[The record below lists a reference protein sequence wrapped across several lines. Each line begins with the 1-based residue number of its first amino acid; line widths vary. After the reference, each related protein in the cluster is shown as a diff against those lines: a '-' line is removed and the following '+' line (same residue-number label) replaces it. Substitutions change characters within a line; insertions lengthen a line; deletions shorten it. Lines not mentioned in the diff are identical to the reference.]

1 MYTRNRISERN
12 QFFQKNFLDYSC
24 VLKEKN
30 SVELRKKNRQTVAK
44 QKRFHDSKMT
54 DLINLIPEELSKVM
68 PQLSLTSIPLTE
80 KLNNIESLLL
90 NLNDPVLLTQIINF
104 LRQLV
109 QAEDFAVYFISRD
122 CLIQHLISLLSNLNP
137 VIKYD
142 IA

>member
-1 MYTRNRISERN
+1 MLRKAGLFEEKDEKKHSHQYRI
-12 QFFQKNFLDYSC
+12 
-24 VLKEKN
+24 KEK
-30 SVELRKKNRQTVAK
+30 SREKFV
-44 QKRFHDSKMT
+44 
-54 DLINLIPEELSKVM
+54 
-68 PQLSLTSIPLTE
+68 E

-122 CLIQHLISLLSNLNP
+122 CLIQHLISLLSNPNP